1 MREEWQEEDE
11 KIMDDKIANIQPWD
25 DTDEAIKMLE
35 RIENIED
42 KVNGTEVKEMV
53 TSGLQRLEAE
63 LNKLRNNMESD
74 MAMVQANT

>member
-11 KIMDDKIANIQPWD
+11 QMMDEKIANIQPWD

-35 RIENIED
+35 RIEDVED

-53 TSGLQRLEAE
+53 TNGLQRLETE
-63 LNKLRNNMESD
+63 MNKLKNKMESD
-74 MAMVQANT
+74 MAQIESNT